1 MLPRMTDWLQE
12 IRGGLAE
19 MGVSATEPQ
28 LRAMER
34 HLRLVAET
42 NMSFNLTAVPESEYV
57 PLHVLDSATAL
68 PSLAAAPSGAFAD
81 LGSGAG
87 FPGIPLAILSGRPV
101 VLVESVKK
109 KAAFLERVAAE
120 LRLEATIQ
128 GIRAEE
134 LALEHRASFAAVTA
148 RALSPLPSIVEL
160 ASPLLHEG
168 GLLICLKGSP
178 DEVELSRGDAAARRC
193 GMERTATAA
202 LAVPHVDAQRTV
214 VVYRRS
220 AAPGVALPRRSG
232 MAQRRPLA

>member
-12 IRGGLAE
+12 MRDGLGE
-19 MGVSATEPQ
+19 MGIATTEPQ
-28 LRAMER
+28 LQAMER

-42 NMSFNLTAVPESEYV
+42 NVSFNLTAIPESEYV
-57 PLHVLDSATAL
+57 PLHVLDSAAAL
-68 PSLAAAPSGAFAD
+68 PFLAPAPSGAFAD

-87 FPGIPLAILSGRPV
+87 FPAVPLAVLSGRPV

-109 KAAFLERVAAE
+109 KAAFLERVVAE
-120 LRLEATIQ
+120 LRLEASIQ

-134 LALEHRASFAAVTA
+134 LALEHRARFAAATA
-148 RALSPLPSIVEL
+148 RALASLPSLVEL
-160 ASPLLHEG
+160 ASPLLREG
-168 GLLICLKGSP
+168 GLLICLKGLP
-178 DEVELSRGDAAARRC
+178 DELELSRGDAAAHRC
-193 GMERTATAA
+193 GMERTATTA

-232 MAQRRPLA
+232 MAQRQPLA